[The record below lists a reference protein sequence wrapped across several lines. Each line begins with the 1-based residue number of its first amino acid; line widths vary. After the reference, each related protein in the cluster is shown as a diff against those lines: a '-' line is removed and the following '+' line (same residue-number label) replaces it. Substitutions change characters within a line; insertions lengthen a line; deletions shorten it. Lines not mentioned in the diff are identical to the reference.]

1 MGAPLGTDAALS
13 ASFDAAGESRDVAG
27 VRKDTLRLGATP
39 VTRAVYPTGWL
50 HSRDLEPAPCADT
63 HVGYC
68 AAGRL
73 RVWWPDGTELVVRAG
88 EAFVLPPGHDA
99 ECLEECTLIQF
110 DGGESAR
117 ERFGL

>member
-1 MGAPLGTDAALS
+1 
-13 ASFDAAGESRDVAG
+13 
-27 VRKDTLRLGATP
+27 VRKDTLHLGATP
-39 VTRAVYPTGWL
+39 VTRAVYPAGWL
-50 HSRDLEPAPCADT
+50 HSRAFEPAPCAET

-68 AAGRL
+68 AGGRL
-73 RVWWPDGTELVVRAG
+73 RVWWEDGTELVVAAG
-88 EAFVLPPGHDA
+88 DAFVLPPGHDA